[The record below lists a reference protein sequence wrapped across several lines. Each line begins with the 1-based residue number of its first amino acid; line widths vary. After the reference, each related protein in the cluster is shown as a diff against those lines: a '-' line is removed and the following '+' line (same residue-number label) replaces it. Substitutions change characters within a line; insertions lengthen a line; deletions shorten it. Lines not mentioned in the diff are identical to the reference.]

1 MAPNDRA
8 GSKGGDREKSLET
21 ALAQIE
27 RQFGRGAIMRLGDD
41 ARAPVEVI
49 PTGSIALDVALGIG
63 GLPRGRIVEIYGPES
78 SGKTSLALHAVANA
92 QKTGGI
98 AAFIDAEHAL
108 DPEYAKNLGVDTDA
122 LLVSQPDTGEQALEI
137 ADMLVRS
144 GAIDVVVIDSV
155 AALVPRAEIE
165 GEMGDSHVGLQ
176 ARLMSQALRKL
187 AGALNQTK
195 TTAIFINQLR
205 EKIGVMFGSPET
217 TTGGKALK
225 FYASV
230 RLDIRRIETLKDG
243 TDAVGNRTKVKVV
256 KNKCLAEGTRIF
268 DPVSGLTHRIE
279 EVVEGRLPVHVV
291 SAHKAGVLH
300 PHEVKSWFDQ
310 GEQEVTGLQL
320 RDGTELWVTHDHKVL
335 TERGWRPAAEIV
347 RGDRLARPRAY
358 SGFGSHEPVSPD
370 HARLLGYLI
379 GDGYAG
385 GKTPIQFTNVVD
397 SLQQDAARVAH
408 TLGCEVKGTSNS
420 ITTAFSHRHGEKNG
434 VLELCRWAGIFG
446 CLAPDKKLAA
456 AFFAPDVS
464 AEVVGNLIFGLFETD
479 GYVSREQTGGIRVG
493 YSTTSEQLARQLHW
507 LLLRWGIGSTVQRR
521 DPRAQRG
528 ALVKG
533 RRIVSKLP
541 CWEVRVSGVDNVSA
555 FAAAIPMWGPRGQV
569 LTRELA
575 ALDGRYRG
583 SQRVYLADEF
593 IRPVLDHLECRGVTA
608 LLAAQLIGKT
618 AGDPQGGMRAVLGA
632 SRLRRDRVQLLAG
645 ALDDSF
651 LREILADQLWFSRVQ
666 AILPSRRCRTFDVEV
681 EELHNLVAEDVIV
694 HNCSPPF
701 KTAEFDILYGIG
713 ISREGSLID
722 LGVEQS
728 IVRKSGAWYTYEG
741 DQLGQGKENARNFLR
756 SNPDLANEI
765 EKKIKEK
772 LGVGARLDADA
783 PGLGPGPGG
792 PRGGAGAGGSASAGG
807 GTGAGGLKV
816 VPGGGD

>member
-1 MAPNDRA
+1 
-8 GSKGGDREKSLET
+8 
-21 ALAQIE
+21 
-27 RQFGRGAIMRLGDD
+27 
-41 ARAPVEVI
+41 
-49 PTGSIALDVALGIG
+49 
-63 GLPRGRIVEIYGPES
+63 
-78 SGKTSLALHAVANA
+78 
-92 QKTGGI
+92 
-98 AAFIDAEHAL
+98 
-108 DPEYAKNLGVDTDA
+108 
-122 LLVSQPDTGEQALEI
+122 
-137 ADMLVRS
+137 
-144 GAIDVVVIDSV
+144 
-155 AALVPRAEIE
+155 
-165 GEMGDSHVGLQ
+165 
-176 ARLMSQALRKL
+176 MSQALRKI

-243 TDAVGNRTKVKVV
+243 TDAVGNRTRVKVV

-291 SAHKAGVLH
+291 SADKAGVLH
-300 PHEVKSWFDQ
+300 PHEVKAWFDQ
-310 GEQEVTGLQL
+310 GEQEVTGLRL
-320 RDGTELWVTHDHKVL
+320 RDGTELWVTPDHKIL
-335 TERGWRPAAEIV
+335 TERGWRPAAELV

-379 GDGYAG
+379 GDGYVG

-397 SLQQDAARVAH
+397 SLQQDAARVAR

-420 ITTAFSHRHGEKNG
+420 ITTAFSHRPGEKNG

-446 CLAPDKKLAA
+446 CLAPDKKLTA
-456 AFFAPDVS
+456 AFFASDVS

-493 YSTTSEQLARQLHW
+493 YSTTSEQLAHQLHW
-507 LLLRWGIGSTVQRR
+507 LFLRWGIGSTVQRR

-528 ALVKG
+528 SLVKG
-533 RRIVSKLP
+533 RRVVGKLP
-541 CWEVRVSGVDNVSA
+541 SWEVRVSGVDNVSA

-569 LTRELA
+569 LTRELE
-575 ALDGRYRG
+575 ALGGRYRG
-583 SQRVYLADEF
+583 SQRVYLADEL
-593 IRPVLDHLECRGVTA
+593 IRPVLDHLERRGVTA
-608 LLAAQLIGKT
+608 SLAAQLIGKT
-618 AGDPQGGMRAVLGA
+618 AGDPQGGMRVVLGA
-632 SRLRRDRVQLLAG
+632 SRLRRDRVQLLAD

-651 LREILADQLWFSRVQ
+651 LREVLADQLWFSRVQ

-681 EELHNLVAEDVIV
+681 EELHNLVAEDVVV

-701 KTAEFDILYGIG
+701 KTAEFDILYGVG

-783 PGLGPGPGG
+783 PGPGTGP
-792 PRGGAGAGGSASAGG
+792 GAGGSAGAAGG
-807 GTGAGGLKV
+807 ASAGGLKV
-816 VPGGGD
+816 VPGGGA